1 MSRDYHRANVIKQ
14 KKSVGQFKKSG
25 NNLLSYGFRWKP
37 VKNPIKY
44 GCGLASNEIRYI
56 SQSRALES
64 LQRIL
69 KQLFDDDNRSLAAA
83 TTSTQSTAI
92 IWRICITKYKEYN
105 VRAERNSI
113 WIKQKKNGRTFPN
126 FFPLH
131 SSTGVVWVHGYSTI
145 HIIFYVCIVH
155 LSAIFIFSL
164 CN

>member
-113 WIKQKKNGRTFPN
+113 WIEQKKWKN
-126 FFPLH
+126 FSQLF
-131 SSTGVVWVHGYSTI
+131 SSPFI
-145 HIIFYVCIVH
+145 HRSSMGAWIFHYTYHILCVYCSFISYFH
-155 LSAIFIFSL
+155 IFIV
-164 CN
+164 